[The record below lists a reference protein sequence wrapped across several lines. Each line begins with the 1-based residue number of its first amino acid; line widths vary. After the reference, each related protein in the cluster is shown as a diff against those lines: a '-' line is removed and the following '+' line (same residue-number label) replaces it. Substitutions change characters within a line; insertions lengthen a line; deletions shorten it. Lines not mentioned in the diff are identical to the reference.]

1 MRITA
6 PVRAACFDWGG
17 TLMCENGPQD
27 RSMAYWP
34 KVEVINS
41 ALEAVADL
49 SRTMPLF
56 VATNASISHKPD
68 IVAALN
74 RGGLSTYFADVFCF
88 MDIGF
93 KKNQKEFWQ
102 LVESV
107 TKLPLQQIAMVG
119 DSLEHDA
126 IGPRSFGVQGV
137 WLAPQAKS
145 QSGYHQLPV
154 VSDLVEFVTM
164 VRNAA

>member
-6 PVRAACFDWGG
+6 PIRAACFDWGG
-17 TLMCENGPQD
+17 TLMSEIGPQD

-49 SRTMPLF
+49 SKTIPLF

-74 RGGLSTYFADVFCF
+74 RGGLSPYFADVFCF

-102 LVESV
+102 VVESV
-107 TKLPLQQIAMVG
+107 VQLPLQQIAMVG

-137 WLAPQAKS
+137 WLAPQVTS
-145 QSGYHQLPV
+145 RSSYHGLPL
-154 VSDLVEFVTM
+154 VSDLIEFVAI

>member
-1 MRITA
+1 MSEI
-6 PVRAACFDWGG
+6 
-17 TLMCENGPQD
+17 GPQD

-56 VATNASISHKPD
+56 VATNASISYKPD

-74 RGGLSTYFADVFCF
+74 RGGLSSYFADVFCF

-93 KKNQKEFWQ
+93 KKNQKGCG
-102 LVESV
+102 
-107 TKLPLQQIAMVG
+107 IG
-119 DSLEHDA
+119 D
-126 IGPRSFGVQGV
+126 
-137 WLAPQAKS
+137 K
-145 QSGYHQLPV
+145 
-154 VSDLVEFVTM
+154 T
-164 VRNAA
+164 AAGTDCNGWRFT

>member
-1 MRITA
+1 
-6 PVRAACFDWGG
+6 
-17 TLMCENGPQD
+17 
-27 RSMAYWP
+27 
-34 KVEVINS
+34 
-41 ALEAVADL
+41 
-49 SRTMPLF
+49 MPLF
-56 VATNASISHKPD
+56 VATNASISYKPD

-102 LVESV
+102 VVESV
-107 TKLPLQQIAMVG
+107 TKLPLEQIAMVG

-137 WLAPQAKS
+137 WLAPHAKS
-145 QSGYHQLPV
+145 ESGYHQLPV